1 MKAIGIIPARYHSTR
16 LPAKPLIPILG
27 KPLIQ
32 WVYER
37 ACQSNLLSDILV
49 ATDND
54 MIFRTVIEFGAK
66 AQMTSSTHASGTD
79 RVAEVAQTLDADFIV
94 NIQGDEPLITGKDID
109 HGLELLSN
117 SENGVATTLV
127 NRIER
132 PEDLNNPNI
141 CKVVVD
147 KRNYALYF
155 SRAPIPYFNA
165 PNPGDLVSSN
175 GYLFKHIGVYFY
187 KKDLLLQVIKLPKS
201 HLEQIENLEQ
211 LRLLENGFKIKVAK
225 TDTATVSVDTPAD
238 LKIVEKYLSGQI

>member
-1 MKAIGIIPARYHSTR
+1 MKAIGIIPARYNSTR

-54 MIFRTVIEFGAK
+54 MIFKKVLEFGAK
-66 AQMTSSTHASGTD
+66 ARMTSSSHVSGTD

-117 SENGVATTLV
+117 SGYGVATTLV

-132 PEDLNNPNI
+132 LEDLNNPNI

-147 KRNYALYF
+147 KRDYALYF
-155 SRAPIPYFNA
+155 SRAPIPYFSTLRH
-165 PNPGDLVSSN
+165 DDSITSN

-187 KKDLLLQVIKLPKS
+187 KKDLLMKIVKLPKS

-211 LRLLENGFKIKVAK
+211 LRLLENGFKIKVTK
-225 TDTATVSVDTPAD
+225 TDTATISVDTPVD
-238 LKIVEKYLSGQI
+238 LKIVQKYLLERI